1 MTTNFLAEVEEP
13 SQGDNIIRTKN
24 TDIAPNPAGFGHELY
39 IRMKEHGDS
48 VSQVD
53 AETGKSETFNEV
65 LQRCIRVALHLKKRG
80 VTPEDVVAPATGN
93 HLNTA
98 VAFVAPL
105 FVGAKL
111 ACIDASTT
119 PADVLSMV
127 NLTKPKVILACK
139 EYEEKLEAVI
149 KDANSETELV
159 IFGETERNTPFEDLL
174 KPLSQ
179 DEEEF

>member
-1 MTTNFLAEVEEP
+1 M
-13 SQGDNIIRTKN
+13 
-24 TDIAPNPAGFGHELY
+24 
-39 IRMKEHGDS
+39 
-48 VSQVD
+48 
-53 AETGKSETFNEV
+53 

-179 DEEEF
+179 EEEDNFKPYETSDLDSTAVVIFSSGSTGAPKGICMSHYSILCQTGSYV